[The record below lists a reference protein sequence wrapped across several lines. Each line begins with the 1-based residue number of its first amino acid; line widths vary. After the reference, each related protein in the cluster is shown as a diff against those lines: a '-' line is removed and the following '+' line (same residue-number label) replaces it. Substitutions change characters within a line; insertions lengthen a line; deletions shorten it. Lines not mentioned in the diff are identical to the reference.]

1 MLEELLRLA
10 AVRGSVDL
18 GALARALQVSR
29 RQVGPMLDTL
39 VRLGYLEQIAAGCDR
54 PCERC
59 PLRATCSTESRP
71 RLWTLAARER
81 SLGRSKVKAA

>member
-18 GALARALQVSR
+18 HALARALQVSR
-29 RQVGPMLDTL
+29 RQVEPMLDTL
-39 VRLGYLEQIAAGCDR
+39 VRLGYLEQTAAGCER

-59 PLRATCSTESRP
+59 PLRANCSSENPIGSMMA
-71 RLWTLAARER
+71 WQDAQVGLAR
-81 SLGRSKVKAA
+81 